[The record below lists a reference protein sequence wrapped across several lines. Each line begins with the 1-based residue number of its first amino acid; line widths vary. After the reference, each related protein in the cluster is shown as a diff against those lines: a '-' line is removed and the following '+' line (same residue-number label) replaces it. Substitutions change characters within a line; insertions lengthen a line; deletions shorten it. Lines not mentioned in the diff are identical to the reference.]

1 MILLR
6 REKVRYKTLGRTGI
20 KVSQM
25 CLGTWGIGGQGWSEY
40 SDEERLSAI
49 QTAVEYGVNFI
60 DTAPAYNSGQAE
72 RYVGNAVEKMNNRDK
87 MIISTK
93 CGNEFVD
100 GKYYRCGSKKKIMKQ
115 CEESLRNLKTDYIDV
130 YLVHFPDPEVEI
142 EETVDAVETLKK
154 EGKILHAGVSN
165 FTQEQIERAEKC
177 CDIEVFQ
184 PQYSLVDRKDEELI
198 RWASE
203 REIGIM
209 SYGSLGGG
217 ILTGKYRHLEQ
228 FDPSDNRVRY
238 YPYFKEPLFSQIM
251 ELLKD
256 MDEIGKERN
265 VPVSQIA
272 MNWAA
277 QKEFISSSIV
287 GAQSAGKVIEN
298 CKSFDWEL
306 TQDEIDLLDKKSEI
320 LSAY

>member
-1 MILLR
+1 M
-6 REKVRYKTLGRTGI
+6 RYKTLGKTGI

-72 RYVGNAVEKMNNRDK
+72 RYVGNAIEKMNNRDK

-165 FTQEQIERAEKC
+165 FTGT
-177 CDIEVFQ
+177 D
-184 PQYSLVDRKDEELI
+184 
-198 RWASE
+198 
-203 REIGIM
+203 
-209 SYGSLGGG
+209 
-217 ILTGKYRHLEQ
+217 
-228 FDPSDNRVRY
+228 
-238 YPYFKEPLFSQIM
+238 
-251 ELLKD
+251 
-256 MDEIGKERN
+256 
-265 VPVSQIA
+265 
-272 MNWAA
+272 
-277 QKEFISSSIV
+277 
-287 GAQSAGKVIEN
+287 
-298 CKSFDWEL
+298 
-306 TQDEIDLLDKKSEI
+306 
-320 LSAY
+320 